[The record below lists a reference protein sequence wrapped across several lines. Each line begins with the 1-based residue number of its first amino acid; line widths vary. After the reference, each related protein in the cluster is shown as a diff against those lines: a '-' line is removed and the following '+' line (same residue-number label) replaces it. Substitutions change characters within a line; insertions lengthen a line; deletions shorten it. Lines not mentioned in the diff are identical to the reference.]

1 MNREEILIGEI
12 NLDDFSITINEI
24 LNLNE
29 DIGLNL
35 KSDLGIGKIY
45 VYSNEGNIP
54 HFHINGKGW
63 KSCIKIYEHK
73 YFIHKDYTQTFSS
86 KQRKILNNYLHQ
98 KTDIYSGTNWEYICY
113 VWKLRGNPIINIP
126 ANPIQPDYTK
136 LS

>member
-1 MNREEILIGEI
+1 MNQEEILIGKI
-12 NLDDFSITINEI
+12 NLNDFSITINEI
-24 LNLNE
+24 LNLDE
-29 DIGLNL
+29 VVALNL

-63 KSCIKIYEHK
+63 KSCIKIYEPK
-73 YFIHKDYTQTFSS
+73 YFIHGDYTQTFSS
-86 KQRKILNNYLHQ
+86 KQRKILNSYLHQ
-98 KTDIYSGTNWEYICY
+98 RNNTYSGTNWEYISY

-126 ANPIQPDYTK
+126 ENPIQPDYTK

>member
-54 HFHINGKGW
+54 HFHINGK
-63 KSCIKIYEHK
+63 
-73 YFIHKDYTQTFSS
+73 
-86 KQRKILNNYLHQ
+86 
-98 KTDIYSGTNWEYICY
+98 
-113 VWKLRGNPIINIP
+113 
-126 ANPIQPDYTK
+126 
-136 LS
+136 

>member
-1 MNREEILIGEI
+1 MNQEEILIGEI

-63 KSCIKIYEHK
+63 KSCIKIYEPK
-73 YFIHKDYTQTFSS
+73 YFIHKDSTQTFSS

-98 KTDIYSGTNWEYICY
+98 KSDIYSGTNWDYISY
-113 VWKLRGNPIINIP
+113 VWKLRVNPIINIP
-126 ANPIQPDYTK
+126 ENPIQPDYTK